1 MLPRFR
7 REKNMVNNGD
17 WRQWDKGGLGVWDQ
31 TFQIPPCKP
40 AFLTWGCVA
49 IKWGG
54 IYGYFCPDHCRKN
67 FWAWKG
73 SISILFY
80 FLICNCI
87 CWGDWWV
94 GSYMVSG
101 VHFPNPNAPTHLGLE
116 DAEHRSS
123 QSLRRWW
130 GCTLTAKSHGLLTGI
145 RSLLLLSKR
154 VGVRTK
160 GKLKERIDPG
170 LGLPSGR
177 PCAPGTFCFPLHSP
191 GKVFP

>member
-1 MLPRFR
+1 
-7 REKNMVNNGD
+7 
-17 WRQWDKGGLGVWDQ
+17 
-31 TFQIPPCKP
+31 
-40 AFLTWGCVA
+40 
-49 IKWGG
+49 
-54 IYGYFCPDHCRKN
+54 
-67 FWAWKG
+67 
-73 SISILFY
+73 
-80 FLICNCI
+80 
-87 CWGDWWV
+87 
-94 GSYMVSG
+94 MVSG

-177 PCAPGTFCFPLHSP
+177 PCAPGTFRFPLHSP